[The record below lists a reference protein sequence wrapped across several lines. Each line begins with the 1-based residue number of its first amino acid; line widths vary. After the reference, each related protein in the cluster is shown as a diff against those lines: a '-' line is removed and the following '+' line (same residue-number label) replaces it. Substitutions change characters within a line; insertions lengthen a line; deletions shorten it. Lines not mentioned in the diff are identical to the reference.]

1 MPPILLTH
9 EKPAPIARDTANPSK
24 KVRQVLAF
32 LRKDFCIAVTYKLQF
47 AFQFC
52 QVFFSIAIIY
62 FIGKMFDDSG
72 ASQLFDRYNANY
84 FSFALV
90 GVAMNSYCRAGL
102 VNITNDIRQTMTQ
115 GTFEAL
121 CSAPVHYSWL
131 LFCSSIWPFVFE
143 TLRVV
148 IFFLT
153 ARLIFG
159 LVLPNANWLA
169 ALIVLILTIPI
180 FLLFG
185 MVSAGI
191 LIVVK
196 RGDPVNWIFS
206 SLSALLA
213 GTMFP
218 VTVLPEWLQKVAFFL
233 PLTHALEA
241 LRQSLLVGAS
251 LKDITSHLGALG
263 LFVIFLTPTTL
274 LLNRLCLKHAKHQGA
289 FSTH

>member
-1 MPPILLTH
+1 MNLVGRNIQ
-9 EKPAPIARDTANPSK
+9 
-24 KVRQVLAF
+24 QVLAF
-32 LRKDFCIAVTYKLQF
+32 IRKDFCIAVTYKLQF

-62 FIGKMFDDSG
+62 FIGKMFDGSG
-72 ASQLFDRYNANY
+72 AGRLFDRYDANY

-90 GVAMNSYCRAGL
+90 GIAINSYCRAGL

-115 GTFEAL
+115 GSFEAL
-121 CSAPVHYSWL
+121 CATPIHYAWL
-131 LFCSSIWPFVFE
+131 LLCGALWPFIFE
-143 TLRVV
+143 TVRVV
-148 IFFLT
+148 IYFIT
-153 ARLIFG
+153 GRLIFG

-169 ALIVLILTIPI
+169 AWVVLSLTVPI
-180 FLLFG
+180 FILLG
-185 MVSAGI
+185 VISSGI

-218 VTVLPEWLQKVAFFL
+218 IDVLPEWLQKIAFFL

-251 LKDITSHLGALG
+251 LRDIASHLWALV
-263 LFVIFLTPTTL
+263 LFVIILIPMTL
-274 LLNRLCLKHAKHQGA
+274 LLNRWCLKRAKRQGA